1 MKITQ
6 EIILDYLKELK
17 PLLKSQGI
25 EELALFGSYATN
37 QQNVYSDIDI
47 AIKKDENFLKNY
59 SPYSY
64 FEILSSIK
72 EKIRKKLHRNI
83 DIFDLDSNSGFAN
96 SIKKELIYV

>member
-47 AIKKDENFLKNY
+47 AIKKDENF
-59 SPYSY
+59 
-64 FEILSSIK
+64 
-72 EKIRKKLHRNI
+72 
-83 DIFDLDSNSGFAN
+83 
-96 SIKKELIYV
+96 

>member
-64 FEILSSIK
+64 FEILSSIQ
-72 EKIRKKLHRNI
+72 EKIHKKLHRNI
-83 DIFDLDSNSGFAN
+83 DIFDLDSNSEFAN